1 LIGIN
6 KGDIGPMPVRK
17 VSSLAL
23 AIGIAAS
30 ASAAD
35 FQGLIVDWRCA
46 KPIVQDGK
54 KKTFEHDRSCS
65 LIHNYQRQAYGLVT
79 DDKKYYYLADPGNQ
93 HILQLLRGD
102 PDKDDLKVIVTGELE
117 GDTIHVTNVSML

>member
-1 LIGIN
+1 
-6 KGDIGPMPVRK
+6 MRVRK
-17 VSSLAL
+17 LSALAL
-23 AIGIAAS
+23 AFGVATS
-30 ASAAD
+30 AWAAD

-54 KKTFEHDRSCS
+54 KKTFDHDSSCS
-65 LIHNYQRQAYGLVT
+65 LMHHYQRQGYGLIT

-102 PDKDDLKVIVTGELE
+102 PDKDDLKVIVSGELQ
-117 GDTIHVTNVSML
+117 GDTIQVTNISML